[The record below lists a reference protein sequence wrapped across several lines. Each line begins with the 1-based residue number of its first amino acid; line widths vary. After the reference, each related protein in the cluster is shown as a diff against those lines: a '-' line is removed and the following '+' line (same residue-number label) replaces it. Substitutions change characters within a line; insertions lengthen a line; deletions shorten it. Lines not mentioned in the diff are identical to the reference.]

1 MGEVWT
7 SMEVEAVVADYFSM
21 FSKELRLEPYNKAAH
36 RHALSKLLNNRS
48 EGSIEFKHQN
58 ISSVLIDLGFPYIAG
73 YKPRSNYQQLLFE
86 VVQEQLIVNRELEDV
101 VRQSVE
107 APAAKSQVLDILQR
121 LVAAPELQ
129 LPTPSLRVAEA
140 VKNRYGRSVN
150 YLEREARNSSLGLAG
165 EEFVLLFERTR
176 LESLGLMNL
185 AERVEHTSVEEGDGA
200 GFDIRSFEPNGT
212 DRLIEVKTTA
222 YGKQTPFFVTRNE
235 LTVSR
240 QHQTHYHLLRVF
252 EFRKVPKLF
261 ELSGQLD
268 KICRLEPSVYV
279 ANIG

>member
-1 MGEVWT
+1 
-7 SMEVEAVVADYFSM
+7 MEVEAVVADYFSM

-36 RHALSKLLNNRS
+36 RHALSKVLNNRS

-240 QHQTHYHLLRVF
+240 QHQTQYHLLRVF

>member
-1 MGEVWT
+1 VGEVWIR
-7 SMEVEAVVADYFSM
+7 MEVEAVVADYFSM
-21 FSKELRLEPYNKAAH
+21 FSKELRLEPYKKVAH
-36 RHALSKLLNNRS
+36 LHALSKLLINRS
-48 EGSIEFKHQN
+48 KGSIEFKHQN
-58 ISSVLIDLGFPYIAG
+58 ISSVLIDLGFPYITG

-86 VVQEQLIVNRELEDV
+86 VVQEQLIVNRELENV
-101 VRQSVE
+101 VRKAVD
-107 APAAKSQVLDILQR
+107 APAAKSQVLDVLQC

-129 LPTPSLRVAEA
+129 LPIPTLRIAEA
-140 VKNRYGRSVN
+140 VKNRYGRSIN

-176 LESLGLMNL
+176 LENLGLMNL

-235 LTVSR
+235 LSASR
-240 QHQTHYHLLRVF
+240 QHQTQYHLLRVF
-252 EFRKVPKLF
+252 EFRKDPKLF

-268 KICRLEPSVYV
+268 KVCRLEPNTYV
-279 ANIG
+279 ASIG

>member
-1 MGEVWT
+1 
-7 SMEVEAVVADYFSM
+7 MEVEAVVADYFSM

-58 ISSVLIDLGFPYIAG
+58 ISSVLIDLGFPYIPG

-86 VVQEQLIVNRELEDV
+86 VVQEQLIVNKELEAV
-101 VRQSVE
+101 VRQAVE
-107 APAAKSQVLDILQR
+107 APAVKSQPLDVLHR
-121 LVAAPELQ
+121 LVVAPELQ
-129 LPTPSLRVAEA
+129 SASPSLRVSEA
-140 VKNRYGRSVN
+140 ARNRYGRPIN

-165 EEFVLLFERTR
+165 EEFVLLFERAR

-185 AERVEHTSVEEGDGA
+185 ADRVEHTSIVEGDGA

-240 QHQTHYHLLRVF
+240 QHQTKYHLLRVF
-252 EFRKVPKLF
+252 EFRKDPKLF

-279 ANIG
+279 ASIG